1 MNFFTNNKA
10 MHIGMNTRTEFS
22 TQFVYN
28 MHSIW
33 FHTGH
38 TSYMHR
44 GYYKRVDLVKGSI
57 RPLGITLVN

>member
-1 MNFFTNNKA
+1 MKFFTNNKA

-38 TSYMHR
+38 TSYASWI
-44 GYYKRVDLVKGSI
+44 L
-57 RPLGITLVN
+57 